1 LAALTPSKRIEYL
14 FTVNPTAILQLGF
27 WVTLSIVMM
36 TVDHRYQYLNGVR
49 DVLGTVV
56 YPFQYLMQ
64 LPTNTKGWLEQN
76 LAGRGTLLEEN
87 ARLREKQIFLNAQ
100 LQKLTTLEAENR
112 RLRSLLESTV
122 NTPEKMLIAELLA
135 VDFDPYRHHI
145 LLNRGRQHNVYVGQP
160 VLDQQGI
167 IGQIIHADPFS
178 STAILVTD
186 ANHALPIQIN
196 RTGVRT
202 LALGTGNFQELKL
215 LHVPNNEDVK
225 VGDLLVT
232 SGLGGRF
239 PRGYPVATVTKF
251 EPGSPFANIIAK
263 PVAQLDRIREVMLL
277 ENAPPDEKPAP
288 TPAPIPAP
296 APTAAPVP
304 RRHS

>member
-1 LAALTPSKRIEYL
+1 MAALTPSKRIQYL

-27 WVTLSIVMM
+27 WVALSIIMM
-36 TVDHRYQYLNGVR
+36 TVDHRYQYLDGLR

-56 YPFQYLMQ
+56 YPFQYLMR
-64 LPTNTKGWLEQN
+64 LPAETKGWLDQN
-76 LAGRGTLLEEN
+76 LAGRGALLEEN

-122 NTPEKMLIAELLA
+122 NTPERLLIAELLA

-145 LLNRGRQHNVYVGQP
+145 LLNRGRQHHVYVGQP
-160 VLDQQGI
+160 VLDQHGV
-167 IGQIIHADPFS
+167 IGQIIHTDPFS
-178 STAILVTD
+178 STAILITD
-186 ANHALPIQIN
+186 VSHALPIQIN

-215 LHVPNNEDVK
+215 LHVPNNADVK

-239 PRGYPVATVTKF
+239 PHGYPVATVAKF

-277 ENAPPDEKPAP
+277 EDAPPDEKPAP
-288 TPAPIPAP
+288 V
-296 APTAAPVP
+296 AAPMAP
-304 RRHS
+304 MAPPPAHRP